1 MVINLTS
8 VLRLVDFSKHM
19 GVFDHVIVES
29 NDEVI
34 EYVITYN
41 LCTIVT
47 LLE

>member
-19 GVFDHVIVES
+19 GVFDIIIMRAIM
-29 NDEVI
+29 NY

-41 LCTIVT
+41 LCMIVP